1 MNQVSQKNFR
11 GWEYAKKGNY
21 HKNLDPNWSYTPT
34 YLKKMEFVRK
44 FISKLPKKTRILDA
58 GCGEGV
64 LVEEFRLKGYL
75 IEGIDLNYESEYVHR
90 GNILDMPYSEDSF
103 EVVLLLDVFEH
114 LSFEDQPKALFEIK
128 RILCSQGKLLIS
140 IPNLAHLNSRFQFFL
155 RGQLDRTDIE
165 INHPGERSL
174 KENIKILENA
184 GFKIIR
190 MKGITLTLPFI
201 YRRIICRRPFMFK
214 WLHDILDVI
223 AFPPI
228 SMLNLFICENIK

>member
-1 MNQVSQKNFR
+1 M
-11 GWEYAKKGNY
+11 
-21 HKNLDPNWSYTPT
+21 
-34 YLKKMEFVRK
+34 
-44 FISKLPKKTRILDA
+44 
-58 GCGEGV
+58 
-64 LVEEFRLKGYL
+64 
-75 IEGIDLNYESEYVHR
+75 HR
-90 GNILDMPYSEDSF
+90 GNILDMSYSEGSF

-155 RGQLDRTDIE
+155 KGQLDRTDIE

-174 KENIKILENA
+174 KDNRKILENA

-201 YRRIICRRPFMFK
+201 YRRIICRRPSMFK